1 VNYFPLLLAMAS
13 RMLLRIL
20 PLLFLAFLLLGMFSF
35 LSVAQVSGAPDKAA
49 APSSDSSL
57 LSRHYRE
64 GEILVYHMKGSNRG
78 QSGTTVYE
86 AQATGVVKKNSDGKF
101 IEECTWSNLVVNGA
115 AVALSPAATNFR
127 QVLSLDTFMGVPDL
141 SQVIPLVGP
150 ITDLLTFYS
159 DLLLASPQGSLLKAG
174 DHFYFKHGTPNSWAD
189 GNYVLTGEDSIDFD
203 VTLTGVDLPSKI
215 ATVVVR
221 HVVPAQPQI
230 KLLADWMRTPVSDTP
245 NNWVQVS
252 RNFDSKSD
260 SDKYVAGAG
269 KETFDVELKVSLADG
284 RIVSGTLNNPV
295 EVSERHCADLAL
307 THCGDAVR
315 YQILR
320 QIEIQIQ

>member
-1 VNYFPLLLAMAS
+1 MVS
-13 RMLLRIL
+13 RRIQQL
-20 PLLFLAFLLLGMFSF
+20 FFLASLLSMWSF
-35 LSVAQVSGAPDKAA
+35 LSVAQVAGAPDKAG
-49 APSSDSSL
+49 APSLDSSL

-64 GEILVYHMKGSNRG
+64 GETLVYHMKGSNRG
-78 QSGTTVYE
+78 QSGTAVYE
-86 AQATGVVKKNSDGKF
+86 AQATGIVKKNSDGKF
-101 IEECTWSNLVVNGA
+101 IEEYTWSNLVVNGA

-127 QVLSLDTFMGVPDL
+127 QVLSLDTFMGVPNL
-141 SQVIPLVGP
+141 SQVIPLLGP

-159 DLLLASPQGSLLKAG
+159 DLLLASHQGSLLKAG

-203 VTLTGVDLPSKI
+203 VTLAEVDLPGKV

-221 HVVPAQPQI
+221 HVVPARPQI
-230 KLLADWMRTPVSDTP
+230 KLPADWMRTPVSDAP

-260 SDKYVAGAG
+260 GDKYVASAG

-284 RIVSGTLNNPV
+284 RIISGTLNNPV

-307 THCGDAVR
+307 THCGDAAR

-320 QIEIQIQ
+320 QIEIH